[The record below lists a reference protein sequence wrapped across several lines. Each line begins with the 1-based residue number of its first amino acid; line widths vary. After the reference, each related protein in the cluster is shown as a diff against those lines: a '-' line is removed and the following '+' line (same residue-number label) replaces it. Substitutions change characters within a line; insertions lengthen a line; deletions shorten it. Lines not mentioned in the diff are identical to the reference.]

1 MTVFALFTRPAWS
14 QAAIFAGQPLG
25 SGPRK
30 SPRNPGSSHHTP
42 NSAERERARRRGS
55 RIWGQRRRPGGPR
68 APPPPRGSAL
78 QGPSPPQ
85 GVPGGPLGF
94 SGPDGGCAP
103 RKAIEPPHESLLGS
117 RPRGGA
123 VSSAGRR
130 PSGPASTPRRSA
142 GSQRSETCPTR
153 GDSRAAPGDSG
164 AAPGDSGAAP
174 GASGAAPGDS
184 RAAPGGSRGRHR
196 LRTRLASRRAES
208 SSGDLRDCQPASE
221 QVRVTL
227 SPASR
232 GVFEE
237 SWAVVG
243 AIRARTPSRSRR
255 SVGDRSHAGER
266 KSLPKPDA
274 PVPGPCPH
282 PSMRASAVYPT
293 TTLRNQVTRLSGLL
307 HPKIRTQPHTKRS
320 QSRETEAPPPRLS
333 PHMRS
338 LFAGA
343 TVH

>member
-1 MTVFALFTRPAWS
+1 MAAGYGVIEAAGRPLPPSQGRYGGVRARVSSTCCRCSSATGGWVAHLEASWSFRMTDMTVFALFTRPAWS

-42 NSAERERARRRGS
+42 NSAKRERARRRGS

-174 GASGAAPGDS
+174 GDSGAAPGDS

-208 SSGDLRDCQPASE
+208 SSGDRPRLPASQRAGPGDAE
-221 QVRVTL
+221 
-227 SPASR
+227 SR
-232 GVFEE
+232 
-237 SWAVVG
+237 
-243 AIRARTPSRSRR
+243 I
-255 SVGDRSHAGER
+255 
-266 KSLPKPDA
+266 
-274 PVPGPCPH
+274 PG
-282 PSMRASAVYPT
+282 
-293 TTLRNQVTRLSGLL
+293 RL
-307 HPKIRTQPHTKRS
+307 
-320 QSRETEAPPPRLS
+320 
-333 PHMRS
+333 
-338 LFAGA
+338 
-343 TVH
+343 